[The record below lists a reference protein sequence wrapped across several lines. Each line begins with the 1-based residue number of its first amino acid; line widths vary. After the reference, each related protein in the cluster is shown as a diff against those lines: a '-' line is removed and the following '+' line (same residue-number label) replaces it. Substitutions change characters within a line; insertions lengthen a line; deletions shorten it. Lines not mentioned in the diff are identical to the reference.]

1 MTVDGLRSACE
12 QLFECY
18 CENRDDIDWVY
29 KNGDTGQQYL
39 SIVCRNNISFKEY
52 AVRYNVN
59 WGFVRDRN
67 NRLYINNT
75 EYTEDMST
83 VH

>member
-1 MTVDGLRSACE
+1 VRKNNQSNAYKEYDTSMTVDGLRSACE

-52 AVRYNVN
+52 AVRYKPCP
-59 WGFVRDRN
+59 
-67 NRLYINNT
+67 L
-75 EYTEDMST
+75 
-83 VH
+83 